1 MGIVETLEE
10 IHSEL
15 VLFEDDLDKYDY
27 IIELGKQ
34 VPGLDSEYKN
44 DAYKVQGC
52 VSNVW
57 INYRLEEEKVVFE
70 ADSDAQ
76 IVRGLVQILLMLFS
90 RRTPQEILEFD
101 WDKLSNLGLQE
112 IITPGRQNGLASMIK
127 RIRQVAE
134 TLKKEQT

>member
-1 MGIVETLEE
+1 MGITDTLED
-10 IHSEL
+10 IRSEL
-15 VLFEDDLDKYDY
+15 ELFENDLDKYDY

-34 VPGLDSEYKN
+34 LEGLDQEFKS

-57 INYRLEEEKVVFE
+57 INYHVEEGRIVFE

-90 RRTPQEILEFD
+90 KRTSQEILKFEMED
-101 WDKLSNLGLQE
+101 LSQLGLQE

-127 RIRQVAE
+127 RILQIAQSAE
-134 TLKKEQT
+134 

>member
-1 MGIVETLEE
+1 MGISETLEE
-10 IHSEL
+10 IRSEL
-15 VLFEDDLDKYDY
+15 TLFENDLDKYDY

-34 VPGLDSEYKN
+34 IQGLSPEYKS

-57 INYRLEEEKVVFE
+57 INYHLNEGKIIFE
-70 ADSDAQ
+70 AESDAQ

-90 RRTPQEILEFD
+90 NRTPQEILAFNMED
-101 WDKLSNLGLQE
+101 LSHLGLQE

-127 RIRQVAE
+127 RIRQIAQNAGE
-134 TLKKEQT
+134 GE